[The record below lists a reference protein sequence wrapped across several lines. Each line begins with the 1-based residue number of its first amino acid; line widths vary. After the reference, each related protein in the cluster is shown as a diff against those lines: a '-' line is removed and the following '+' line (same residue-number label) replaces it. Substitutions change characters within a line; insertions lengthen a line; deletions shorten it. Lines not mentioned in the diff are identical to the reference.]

1 MNDLE
6 RENEKLKNDI
16 FKLCRELAQKDIL
29 ISHLNSSC
37 LKLETRLK
45 QQIQN
50 KEKSNTLSRETVHKA
65 LFG

>member
-6 RENEKLKNDI
+6 RENEKLKDYI
-16 FKLCRELAQKDIL
+16 LKLRRKVAQKDIL
-29 ISHLNSSC
+29 IFHLNSSC

-45 QQIQN
+45 QQTQN
-50 KEKSNTLSRETVHKA
+50 KEKFKTLPQETVHKA